1 MAGLGGVVLHEMS
14 VIWLRVAAV
23 LYSLGL
29 LHALLT
35 VIHRR
40 REPVFRVALTA
51 FYTGV
56 VVHVVSIV
64 EHAVASSRIPV
75 NDFFESA
82 SMCALLIGLLFLF
95 LYWRYGYESLA
106 LFIFPLVFL
115 LTLVGEL
122 GSPMT
127 RWSDE
132 RVRSAWLLVHVVLVL
147 VGYAALL
154 LTAVTS
160 IMYLVRERQL
170 KTKKTGLLK
179 SLPPLGT
186 LDSLMSRALSIG
198 FVFITLAVIAGSTWA
213 SIDVGPGWI
222 RNPRIIISLLTWML
236 YLVIVFLRV
245 TAGWR
250 GRRAAM
256 MVIAL
261 VGCSAIT
268 WAAHTGLRN
277 LLSR

>member
-1 MAGLGGVVLHEMS
+1 MS
-14 VIWLRVAAV
+14 VLWLRVAVV

-29 LHALLT
+29 LHVMLT
-35 VIHRR
+35 VIHRK
-40 REPVFRVALTA
+40 RERVFRVAMAA
-51 FYTGV
+51 FYAGV

-64 EHAVASSRIPV
+64 ERTITASRLPA

-82 SMCALLIGLLFLF
+82 SLCALMIGLLFLF

-106 LFIFPLVFL
+106 MFIFPLTFVL
-115 LTLVGEL
+115 ALVGEL
-122 GSPMT
+122 GTPVA
-127 RWSDE
+127 RWSGE
-132 RVRSAWLLVHVVLVL
+132 GVRSAWLGVHVVLIL
-147 VGYAALL
+147 VGYAALVV
-154 LTAVTS
+154 TAVTS
-160 IMYLVRERQL
+160 IMYLIRERQI
-170 KTKKTGLLK
+170 KTKKAGALK
-179 SLPPLGT
+179 NLPPLGT

-198 FVFITLAVIAGSTWA
+198 FVFFTLAVIVASTWA

-222 RNPRIIISLLTWML
+222 RNPRIIVSLATWGL
-236 YLVIVFLRV
+236 YLVVVFFRV

-250 GRRAAM
+250 GRRAAI

-268 WAAHTGLRN
+268 WVAHAGLLN

>member
-1 MAGLGGVVLHEMS
+1 MS
-14 VIWLRVAAV
+14 VLWLRVAAV

-29 LHALLT
+29 LHVLLT
-35 VIHRR
+35 VIHRK
-40 REPVFRVALTA
+40 REGVFRVAMAA
-51 FYTGV
+51 FYAGV
-56 VVHVVSIV
+56 VVHIVSIV
-64 EHAVASSRIPV
+64 EHAIASGRFPA

-82 SMCALLIGLLFLF
+82 SLCALLIALLFLF
-95 LYWRYGYESLA
+95 VYWRYGYESLA
-106 LFIFPLVFL
+106 VFIFPLVFV

-122 GSPMT
+122 GGPVAP
-127 RWSDE
+127 WSDQ
-132 RVRSAWLLVHVVLVL
+132 RVRGAWLMIHVVLVL
-147 VGYAALL
+147 IGYAALL

-160 IMYLVRERQL
+160 IMYLIRERQL
-170 KTKKTGLLK
+170 KIKKTGALK

-186 LDSLMSRALSIG
+186 LDALMARALSLG
-198 FVFITLAVIAGSTWA
+198 FVFITLAVVAGVTWA

-222 RNPRIIISLLTWML
+222 RNPRIIISLLTWAL
-236 YLVIVFLRV
+236 YLLIVFFRV

-250 GRRAAM
+250 GRRAAI

>member
-1 MAGLGGVVLHEMS
+1 MHQMS
-14 VIWLRVAAV
+14 IMWLRVAAV
-23 LYSLGL
+23 LYSLGFI
-29 LHALLT
+29 HVLLT

-40 REPVFRVALTA
+40 RDRVFRVAIVA

-56 VVHVVSIV
+56 VIHIVSIV
-64 EHAVASSRIPV
+64 EQTAAAARFPA
-75 NDFFESA
+75 NDFFQSV
-82 SMCALLIGLLFLF
+82 SLCALLFALLFLF

-106 LFIFPLVFL
+106 VFIFPLVFL

-122 GSPMT
+122 GSPVSP
-127 RWSDE
+127 WSDS
-132 RVRSAWLLVHVVLVL
+132 RVRSAWLIVHVVLVL

-160 IMYLVRERQL
+160 ILYLVRERQL
-170 KTKKTGLLK
+170 KTKHSGGT
-179 SLPPLGT
+179 LPPLGT
-186 LDSLMSRALSIG
+186 LDALMSRALSIG

-213 SIDVGPGWI
+213 SIESGTRWI
-222 RNPRIIISLLTWML
+222 SDPRIIISLVTWVL
-236 YLVIVFLRV
+236 YLVIVFFRV

-250 GRRAAM
+250 GRRAAV
-256 MVIAL
+256 MVLGL

>member
-1 MAGLGGVVLHEMS
+1 MHEMS
-14 VIWLRVAAV
+14 TLWLRTAVV

-29 LHALLT
+29 LHVLLT

-40 REPVFRVALTA
+40 RERVFRVAMTA

-56 VVHVVSIV
+56 VIHAVSII
-64 EHAVASSRIPV
+64 EHTLATGHFPA
-75 NDFFESA
+75 NDFFECA
-82 SMCALLIGLLFLF
+82 SLCALLSALLFLF
-95 LYWRYGYESLA
+95 VYWRYGYESLA
-106 LFIFPLVFL
+106 VFTFPFVFV
-115 LTLVGEL
+115 LTLAGEL
-122 GSPMT
+122 GSPLAP
-127 RWSDE
+127 WSDD
-132 RVRSAWLLVHVVLVL
+132 RVRGAWLLIHVVLVL

-170 KTKKTGLLK
+170 KTKKAGMLNR
-179 SLPPLGT
+179 LPPLGT
-186 LDSLMSRALSIG
+186 LDTLMSQALSIG
-198 FVFITLAVIAGSTWA
+198 FVFITLAVIAGVTWA

-222 RNPRIIISLLTWML
+222 RNPRIIISLLTWAL
-236 YLVIVFLRV
+236 YLLIVFFRV

-250 GRRAAM
+250 GRRAAI